1 MEALADDAVW
11 EMQIDFAVAIIGVM
25 VGMLLALAGVY
36 AWCARAASAPP
47 AAEQPRRGVEPL
59 PGRTDVISHRAKGV

>member
-11 EMQIDFAVAIIGVM
+11 EMQLDFAVAIIGVM

-36 AWCARAASAPP
+36 AWCARAPP